1 MFLWLT
7 VRVILH
13 YGQDILILCY
23 FTIYSRVHTTM
34 ALFLTKRQARAS
46 SREAISIGSQKQFQL
61 EKLQMELTL
70 QYSVENSH
78 SNSTLSPRTKAI
90 SPVHHGSPE
99 ADREAPIHASAFQRG
114 NNGQVWRKGGYTTH
128 HFSKR

>member
-23 FTIYSRVHTTM
+23 DLRVECTIM

-61 EKLQMELTL
+61 EKLQMGLTL
-70 QYSVENSH
+70 QYSVENSP
-78 SNSTLSPRTKAI
+78 SNSTLPPRTKAI